1 MIKSTQVLLV
11 ILLATTTFSQ
21 LDPFD
26 PGYTYYDYNRTYP
39 QPYTGADWD
48 LHEAAFNK
56 TYAELVKLRNEGKPV
71 EINDKVAWTDEEKA
85 GN

>member
-11 ILLATTTFSQ
+11 ILLATNTFSQ

-39 QPYTGADWD
+39 QPYTGD
-48 LHEAAFNK
+48 
-56 TYAELVKLRNEGKPV
+56 
-71 EINDKVAWTDEEKA
+71 
-85 GN
+85 